1 MDRTQ
6 PAFPALSFIVPSDLE
21 AQGVRR
27 LGVSQG
33 MSLRDYFAAAALT
46 GMLASGEW
54 SGGTEVAEGAYD
66 YADAMLEEGAK
77 E

>member
-1 MDRTQ
+1 MNNVRT
-6 PAFPALSFIVPSDLE
+6 AFPALSFIVPKDLDE
-21 AQGVRR
+21 LGVRR

-33 MSLRDYFAAAALT
+33 MSLRDYFAAAALNGFVSAGET
-46 GMLASGEW
+46 SAEIAAKLAYS
-54 SGGTEVAEGAYD
+54 